1 MQLFVFFLILKMCGV
16 LVFTPHK
23 SCRKMQHHGEHQN
36 RTFGDYCI
44 AGEETINQGSSTGR
58 PQSDEDATKYL
69 KNIVDD

>member
-1 MQLFVFFLILKMCGV
+1 
-16 LVFTPHK
+16 
-23 SCRKMQHHGEHQN
+23 MQHHGEHQN